1 MGRKGDDFK
10 YYLVGWRRVCE
21 PIQIGGLIRFY
32 SIRIYFRNGRG
43 GTRWRGMLCGEG

>member
-21 PIQIGGLIRFY
+21 PIQIGGLGIWDLVLF
-32 SIRIYFRNGRG
+32 N
-43 GTRWRGMLCGEG
+43 